1 MSLVKRSIDAVS
13 AERAI
18 AAASEKAAELGIAI
32 SVAITDE
39 AGTPKAL
46 RRNDGATPITVE
58 IATNKAYTSAVG
70 GLPTHMWH
78 EVIKEDPPLLHGLVH
93 TNRIVI
99 FGGGFPI
106 TEDDQIIGA
115 IGISG
120 GHYTQDME
128 CAQAALAALAL

>member
-1 MSLVKRSIDAVS
+1 MALTKKSIDAS
-13 AERAI
+13 TADRAI
-18 AAASEKAAELGIAI
+18 AAATEKAAELGINI
-32 SVAITDE
+32 SVAIADE
-39 AGTPKAL
+39 AGGLKAL

-78 EVIKEDPPLLHGLVH
+78 EIIKEDPPLLHGLVH
-93 TNRIVI
+93 TNRMVV

-106 TEDDQIIGA
+106 MEDGEIIGA

-120 GHYTQDME
+120 GHYSQDME
-128 CAQAALAALAL
+128 CATAALAALAH